1 MAFAQDINEFENMNV
16 KLIDCSPEEIK
27 SATIEM
33 IELIKNNF
41 EQDNKDS
48 EKIKKFWN
56 LYLSFCEDKKYSD
69 RPLVKY
75 SKIHGKI
82 LAKISLNFLLKN
94 QNLLN

>member
-41 EQDNKDS
+41 EQDNKDP
-48 EKIKKFWN
+48 KNK
-56 LYLSFCEDKKYSD
+56 
-69 RPLVKY
+69 
-75 SKIHGKI
+75 KI
-82 LAKISLNFLLKN
+82 LESLSLIL
-94 QNLLN
+94 

>member
-16 KLIDCSPEEIK
+16 KLIDCSIEEIK

-48 EKIKKFWN
+48 EKIKNSGIFISHFVRTKI
-56 LYLSFCEDKKYSD
+56 LD

>member
-1 MAFAQDINEFENMNV
+1 MNI
-16 KLIDCSPEEIK
+16 KLLDCSSEEIK

-41 EQDNKDS
+41 EHSDKNS
-48 EKIKKFWN
+48 ERTKKFWS

-82 LAKISLNFLLKN
+82 LANISPNFLLKN